1 MTLALALLPGLA
13 HAQIAA
19 SSAWVQVPAAGA
31 TSTSAFLVI
40 ENPTMYD
47 VYVVGVASPA
57 AGGAEMVRGDDAMP
71 VKELAVPSFGQ
82 VELKPGDVHVVLKDL
97 KRALA
102 AGDEVELILTSDGGE
117 SVKVS
122 AAVRQE

>member
-1 MTLALALLPGLA
+1 MTLVLALLPGLA

-19 SSAWVQVPAAGA
+19 SAAWVQAPAAGA

-57 AGGAEMVRGDDAMP
+57 AGGAEIVRGDGATP

-102 AGDEVELILTSDGGE
+102 AGDEVELTLTSDGGE

>member
-1 MTLALALLPGLA
+1 MTLVLALAPGLA
-13 HAQIAA
+13 YAQMTA
-19 SSAWVQVPAAGA
+19 SAAWVQAPAGAA

-47 VYVVGVASPA
+47 VYVVGVSSPA
-57 AGGAEMVRGDDAMP
+57 AGGAELVRGDGVTA
-71 VKELAVPSFGQ
+71 VKELPVPSFGQ

-97 KRALA
+97 KRPLA
-102 AGDEVELILTSDGGE
+102 AGDEVELTLTSDGGE